1 MNKIQELKRLA
12 IEIRIETLKMIGHL
26 GFGHIGGALSIA
38 DTLAV
43 LYGEVMK
50 YDPKNPKWVD
60 RDWLICS
67 KGHGGPAIYSALA
80 IKGFFPKEE
89 LLTLN
94 TPGTHFPSHCD
105 RNLTIG
111 IDMTTGSLGQGSS
124 LAVGA
129 ALGNRLDGRD
139 NYIYLIL
146 GDGELQEGQIWEAV
160 MFAAQKK
167 LDNLITFV
175 DYNKKQL
182 DGYTKDINDLGD
194 IKAKFEAFNWYGQ
207 EVDGS
212 DVAQILEAI
221 EKAKEN
227 KDKPSVIVLHTVKG
241 KGAAFVENEFSNHHM
256 MVSKEQTDEAI
267 RILEKQLEGMTIDN
281 CHVHGRNAE
290 DITIDN
296 CYAPV
301 RNTKGMV
308 R

>member
-1 MNKIQELKRLA
+1 LNENKIQELKKLA

-50 YDPKNPKWVD
+50 YDPKNPKWID
-60 RDWLICS
+60 RDWLVCS

-80 IKGFFPKEE
+80 LKGFFPKEE

-105 RNLTIG
+105 RNLTTG

-139 NYIYLIL
+139 SYTYLIL

-194 IKAKFEAFNWYGQ
+194 VKAKFEAFGWNGY

-227 KDKPSVIVLHTVKG
+227 KGKPSVIVLHTVKG

-256 MVSKEQTDEAI
+256 IVSKEKAEEAV
-267 RILEKQLEGMTIDN
+267 RILEEELIRVVK
-281 CHVHGRNAE
+281 
-290 DITIDN
+290 
-296 CYAPV
+296 
-301 RNTKGMV
+301 
-308 R
+308 